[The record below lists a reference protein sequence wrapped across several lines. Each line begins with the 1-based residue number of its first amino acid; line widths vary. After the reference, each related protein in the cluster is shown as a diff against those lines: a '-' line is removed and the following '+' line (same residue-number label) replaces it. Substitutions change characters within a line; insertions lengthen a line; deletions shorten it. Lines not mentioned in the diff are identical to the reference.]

1 MDKYEY
7 IVNLAEKTA
16 KRVSQNRESWMK
28 FLTSAA
34 RIYKY
39 PFKEQ
44 LLIYAQNP
52 DATACASIEIWNK
65 RMNCWVNKGSSGI
78 ALPDDTATYG
88 HKLKYVFD
96 VSNVHAVKPNGR
108 YPKAWK
114 LREEHKSDVLH
125 RLEQIYGST
134 DSTKPFEE
142 RIIEISDQLAADAY
156 TELQIDYPDLQDRI
170 GFDKLSEQD
179 FALCLKKLISESVS
193 FTILSACEIEISD
206 HEFSFDYINQFVSIK
221 TLSVLGTKINDSA
234 RGVLA
239 EIGKTVRIYDKLRE
253 KEQEKEISKKELANA
268 PQPRYNALKRESL
281 QEGNSKD
288 KDNIEGGKQN
298 GPGIRTDGRL
308 SDSETESKS
317 GTGGNGNEIRTSEG
331 QISEGEIRWGEN
343 SNVSG
348 RNAESTSSRDSGTG
362 KREDG
367 SPDIPDGG
375 ERRSKRTAQSTGSDA
390 LGEEDEQHP
399 EPGGGSRTERTDL
412 QPTNFVKPEESYT
425 QLSLFPSAEEQ
436 RGSITAAEA
445 SKKYTMPAAFYLP
458 ETDLEV
464 IIRSGGG
471 QKDSRKRIY
480 AKYTEGKS
488 TDEIIAFL
496 KKEYS
501 QVGKGFELHGHPISV
516 WFDENG
522 MTAGYGMQAAES
534 VVTTLSWDQ
543 IEKYIHAMITYGLYM
558 DANEAALVDK
568 TEMERVS
575 YQIGYFLRD
584 WIDDVPEELNSIE
597 KIETL
602 LSTHEGREQLESFLE
617 DVDARISYGELKP
630 KTVKSPGYLLSEIA
644 DLDRERIHFP
654 LHDTVD
660 VRQEDFI
667 TQDEI
672 DYALCIGS
680 GFADGKFRIYEYFMD
695 LHNQKENADF
705 LKKEYGI
712 GGQSGALPGNSSSN
726 SEHDAKGILLE
737 KGSLLNPYTKVL
749 LNWNVVEERIC
760 ELIYADKYFSPQ
772 EKEEYKNYKKEQEKK
787 AKEAEITRLNNG
799 IRLEC
804 KQEIEKQIAEK
815 YNGFSVPQNTV
826 SEIVEK
832 YGIDCVQFVL
842 ANTIVQAWKEGRF
855 SLRNKEWASS
865 ILTEGE
871 WSNTLI
877 LNTHPTILDG
887 FTNQVRNLQHE
898 KLQHEKEQV
907 VQEQLT
913 LDGHLCI
920 LIDQWESGNVKY
932 LIGNCVDDP
941 DFYYVQC
948 KNRVFEF
955 DHKPDK
961 VEVEDYYIDI
971 LAEED
976 IDRHEAE
983 VGAKLD
989 GEELQR
995 LSWQVVHEA
1004 DDAFGNPTKWSARL
1018 FSDVFLWINKGNA
1031 VYSIY
1036 DAEGY
1041 PPLET
1046 FESLE
1051 DAMAWADELA
1061 ADGRDIENSIPDETT
1076 PDTEEKQEESKAA
1089 PDKSAASNFQI
1100 SDDHLGEGSPK
1111 EKFRRN
1117 LAAIVLLN
1125 RIESENRYATAEEQQ
1140 VLSQYIGWGGL
1151 ADAFDESKP
1160 NWSEEYQQLKA
1171 ALSPDEY
1178 RMARE
1183 STLNAHYTS
1192 PVIIRQIYS
1201 ALERMGFSKGNVL
1214 EPAMGVG
1221 NFLGMMPDSMK
1232 ESNLYG
1238 VELDSISGR
1247 IAKQLYPHANIQ
1259 ICGFEKTTYPDN
1271 FFDLAIGNVPFG
1283 QYKVVDKKYDRNKFL
1298 IHDYFFAKTL
1308 DKVRPGGIVA
1318 FITSKGTLDK
1328 SNPEVRKYLAQ
1339 RAELLGAVRLPNKA
1353 FKSNA
1358 GTEVTSDILFL
1369 KKRDHMIVSD
1379 PDSNITS
1386 TWNIAGKNAETSR
1399 SFANTT
1405 FGTTRVT
1412 AYKLLEDTLNLKDIK
1427 IYDTFDERRVLNKE
1441 ETTIASQK
1449 QENIKEAF
1457 KDWIFRDPERRQ
1469 KIVETYNELFN
1480 SVRPREYEGSHLTF
1494 PGMTPD
1500 IELKPHQKNAI
1511 AHILYGNNTLL
1522 AQCVGAGKTFEMIAA
1537 AMESKRLGLCQKSLF
1552 VVPNHLV
1559 EQWASD
1565 FLRLYPGANILA
1577 ARKKDFEPANRQK
1590 FCSRIATGD
1599 YDAVIIG
1606 HSQFEKIPLSDE
1618 RQKNTIIQQID
1629 EIEKGLR
1636 EIKAENDERF
1646 TIKQMEK
1653 TKKSLETRLAKLY
1666 DQTRKDQV
1674 VNFEELGIDRLFV
1687 DESHNYKNLFLYT
1700 KMRNVAGIP
1709 QTEAQKSSD
1718 MFAKCQYMDELTGG
1732 KGITFATGTPIS
1744 NSMTELYTNMRYL
1757 QYGTLKRLGMT
1768 QFDSWAAS
1776 FGETQTAIELAPEGV
1791 GYRTK
1796 RRFSRFFNLPELI
1809 SVFKE
1814 AADIKTADMLNLP
1827 VPEAQYENVV
1837 LKPSEYQKEMVA
1849 SLANRAEAVRN
1860 QLVSPY
1866 QDNMLRITN
1875 DGRKL
1880 ALDQRLI
1887 NEMLPANENSK
1898 VAVCAEKSYHIWEET
1913 TSERSTQLIFC
1924 DLSTPRKNRDESF
1937 SVYDELKSLLM
1948 KKGVPEDEI
1957 AFIHDAN
1964 TDQKKAELFAKVRS
1978 GQVRFLI
1985 GSTSKMGAGTN
1996 VQDRLI
2002 ALHHLDV
2009 PWRPSDVG
2017 RILRTFK
2024 IKKNVEVTD
2033 NGKIII

>member
-193 FTILSACEIEISD
+193 FTILSACGIEISD

-239 EIGKTVRIYDKLRE
+239 EIGKTVCIYDKLRE

-496 KKEYS
+496 KKEY
-501 QVGKGFELHGHPISV
+501 
-516 WFDENG
+516 
-522 MTAGYGMQAAES
+522 
-534 VVTTLSWDQ
+534 
-543 IEKYIHAMITYGLYM
+543 
-558 DANEAALVDK
+558 
-568 TEMERVS
+568 
-575 YQIGYFLRD
+575 
-584 WIDDVPEELNSIE
+584 
-597 KIETL
+597 
-602 LSTHEGREQLESFLE
+602 
-617 DVDARISYGELKP
+617 
-630 KTVKSPGYLLSEIA
+630 
-644 DLDRERIHFP
+644 
-654 LHDTVD
+654 
-660 VRQEDFI
+660 
-667 TQDEI
+667 
-672 DYALCIGS
+672 
-680 GFADGKFRIYEYFMD
+680 
-695 LHNQKENADF
+695 
-705 LKKEYGI
+705 GI

-898 KLQHEKEQV
+898 KEQV

-1076 PDTEEKQEESKAA
+1076 PDTEEKQEIGPDPVENIIRLDNVLKTM
-1089 PDKSAASNFQI
+1089 PDKLAEAKDRLETLTNQLESAKI
-1100 SDDHLGEGSPK
+1100 
-1111 EKFRRN
+1111 
-1117 LAAIVLLN
+1117 
-1125 RIESENRYATAEEQQ
+1125 
-1140 VLSQYIGWGGL
+1140 
-1151 ADAFDESKP
+1151 
-1160 NWSEEYQQLKA
+1160 
-1171 ALSPDEY
+1171 
-1178 RMARE
+1178 
-1183 STLNAHYTS
+1183 
-1192 PVIIRQIYS
+1192 
-1201 ALERMGFSKGNVL
+1201 
-1214 EPAMGVG
+1214 
-1221 NFLGMMPDSMK
+1221 
-1232 ESNLYG
+1232 
-1238 VELDSISGR
+1238 
-1247 IAKQLYPHANIQ
+1247 
-1259 ICGFEKTTYPDN
+1259 
-1271 FFDLAIGNVPFG
+1271 
-1283 QYKVVDKKYDRNKFL
+1283 
-1298 IHDYFFAKTL
+1298 
-1308 DKVRPGGIVA
+1308 
-1318 FITSKGTLDK
+1318 
-1328 SNPEVRKYLAQ
+1328 
-1339 RAELLGAVRLPNKA
+1339 
-1353 FKSNA
+1353 
-1358 GTEVTSDILFL
+1358 EVTKPF
-1369 KKRDHMIVSD
+1369 
-1379 PDSNITS
+1379 
-1386 TWNIAGKNAETSR
+1386 
-1399 SFANTT
+1399 
-1405 FGTTRVT
+1405 
-1412 AYKLLEDTLNLKDIK
+1412 
-1427 IYDTFDERRVLNKE
+1427 
-1441 ETTIASQK
+1441 Q
-1449 QENIKEAF
+1449 QE
-1457 KDWIFRDPERRQ
+1457 
-1469 KIVETYNELFN
+1469 
-1480 SVRPREYEGSHLTF
+1480 
-1494 PGMTPD
+1494 
-1500 IELKPHQKNAI
+1500 
-1511 AHILYGNNTLL
+1511 
-1522 AQCVGAGKTFEMIAA
+1522 
-1537 AMESKRLGLCQKSLF
+1537 
-1552 VVPNHLV
+1552 
-1559 EQWASD
+1559 
-1565 FLRLYPGANILA
+1565 
-1577 ARKKDFEPANRQK
+1577 
-1590 FCSRIATGD
+1590 
-1599 YDAVIIG
+1599 
-1606 HSQFEKIPLSDE
+1606 
-1618 RQKNTIIQQID
+1618 
-1629 EIEKGLR
+1629 
-1636 EIKAENDERF
+1636 
-1646 TIKQMEK
+1646 
-1653 TKKSLETRLAKLY
+1653 
-1666 DQTRKDQV
+1666 
-1674 VNFEELGIDRLFV
+1674 EELA
-1687 DESHNYKNLFLYT
+1687 EK
-1700 KMRNVAGIP
+1700 
-1709 QTEAQKSSD
+1709 
-1718 MFAKCQYMDELTGG
+1718 
-1732 KGITFATGTPIS
+1732 
-1744 NSMTELYTNMRYL
+1744 
-1757 QYGTLKRLGMT
+1757 LKRL
-1768 QFDSWAAS
+1768 
-1776 FGETQTAIELAPEGV
+1776 
-1791 GYRTK
+1791 
-1796 RRFSRFFNLPELI
+1796 
-1809 SVFKE
+1809 
-1814 AADIKTADMLNLP
+1814 
-1827 VPEAQYENVV
+1827 
-1837 LKPSEYQKEMVA
+1837 
-1849 SLANRAEAVRN
+1849 
-1860 QLVSPY
+1860 
-1866 QDNMLRITN
+1866 
-1875 DGRKL
+1875 
-1880 ALDQRLI
+1880 
-1887 NEMLPANENSK
+1887 
-1898 VAVCAEKSYHIWEET
+1898 
-1913 TSERSTQLIFC
+1913 
-1924 DLSTPRKNRDESF
+1924 
-1937 SVYDELKSLLM
+1937 
-1948 KKGVPEDEI
+1948 
-1957 AFIHDAN
+1957 
-1964 TDQKKAELFAKVRS
+1964 AELNALLNMDEKGTDALILEDDEQPAIVNSDMAVTPITSVKTKPMLKKKV
-1978 GQVRFLI
+1978 
-1985 GSTSKMGAGTN
+1985 
-1996 VQDRLI
+1996 
-2002 ALHHLDV
+2002 
-2009 PWRPSDVG
+2009 VG
-2017 RILRTFK
+2017 LCL
-2024 IKKNVEVTD
+2024 
-2033 NGKIII
+2033 

>member
-865 ILTEGE
+865 VLTEGE

-887 FTNQVRNLQHE
+887 FTNQVRN
-898 KLQHEKEQV
+898 LQHEKEQV

-948 KNRVFEF
+948 ENRVFEF

-1125 RIESENRYATAEEQQ
+1125 RIESENRYATAE
-1140 VLSQYIGWGGL
+1140 
-1151 ADAFDESKP
+1151 
-1160 NWSEEYQQLKA
+1160 
-1171 ALSPDEY
+1171 
-1178 RMARE
+1178 
-1183 STLNAHYTS
+1183 
-1192 PVIIRQIYS
+1192 
-1201 ALERMGFSKGNVL
+1201 
-1214 EPAMGVG
+1214 
-1221 NFLGMMPDSMK
+1221 
-1232 ESNLYG
+1232 
-1238 VELDSISGR
+1238 
-1247 IAKQLYPHANIQ
+1247 
-1259 ICGFEKTTYPDN
+1259 
-1271 FFDLAIGNVPFG
+1271 
-1283 QYKVVDKKYDRNKFL
+1283 
-1298 IHDYFFAKTL
+1298 
-1308 DKVRPGGIVA
+1308 
-1318 FITSKGTLDK
+1318 
-1328 SNPEVRKYLAQ
+1328 
-1339 RAELLGAVRLPNKA
+1339 
-1353 FKSNA
+1353 
-1358 GTEVTSDILFL
+1358 
-1369 KKRDHMIVSD
+1369 
-1379 PDSNITS
+1379 
-1386 TWNIAGKNAETSR
+1386 
-1399 SFANTT
+1399 
-1405 FGTTRVT
+1405 
-1412 AYKLLEDTLNLKDIK
+1412 
-1427 IYDTFDERRVLNKE
+1427 
-1441 ETTIASQK
+1441 
-1449 QENIKEAF
+1449 
-1457 KDWIFRDPERRQ
+1457 
-1469 KIVETYNELFN
+1469 
-1480 SVRPREYEGSHLTF
+1480 
-1494 PGMTPD
+1494 
-1500 IELKPHQKNAI
+1500 
-1511 AHILYGNNTLL
+1511 
-1522 AQCVGAGKTFEMIAA
+1522 
-1537 AMESKRLGLCQKSLF
+1537 
-1552 VVPNHLV
+1552 
-1559 EQWASD
+1559 
-1565 FLRLYPGANILA
+1565 
-1577 ARKKDFEPANRQK
+1577 
-1590 FCSRIATGD
+1590 
-1599 YDAVIIG
+1599 
-1606 HSQFEKIPLSDE
+1606 
-1618 RQKNTIIQQID
+1618 
-1629 EIEKGLR
+1629 
-1636 EIKAENDERF
+1636 
-1646 TIKQMEK
+1646 
-1653 TKKSLETRLAKLY
+1653 
-1666 DQTRKDQV
+1666 
-1674 VNFEELGIDRLFV
+1674 
-1687 DESHNYKNLFLYT
+1687 
-1700 KMRNVAGIP
+1700 
-1709 QTEAQKSSD
+1709 AQKSSD

-1887 NEMLPANENSK
+1887 NEMLPADENSK

-2009 PWRPSDVG
+2009 PWRPSDIEQQEG
-2017 RILRTFK
+2017 RILRQGNRNRKVKIFRYVTEGTFDAYSWQLIENKQKFISQIMTSKSPVRSCEDVDESALSYAEVKALATGNPYIKEKMDLDIQVSRLRLLKANYTSQKYRMEDNIVQHYPRQIVMVKELIEKLEQDIALYEQNAATSKDKFHMQVGSGVYDTRKDAGNAIIKFFQTDADGTAK
-2024 IKKNVEVTD
+2024 IGTYLGFSMNIAFDSFNRKFVLRLKGAMNHPVEIGPDPVGNIIRLDNVLKTMPDKLAEAKDRLETLTNQLESAKIEVTKPFQQEEELAEKLKRLAELNALLNMD
-2033 NGKIII
+2033 EKGTDALILEDDEQPAIVNSDMAVTPITSVKTKPMLKKKVVGLCL

>member
-672 DYALCIGS
+672 DY
-680 GFADGKFRIYEYFMD
+680 D
-695 LHNQKENADF
+695 
-705 LKKEYGI
+705 
-712 GGQSGALPGNSSSN
+712 
-726 SEHDAKGILLE
+726 
-737 KGSLLNPYTKVL
+737 
-749 LNWNVVEERIC
+749 
-760 ELIYADKYFSPQ
+760 
-772 EKEEYKNYKKEQEKK
+772 KKEQEKK

-898 KLQHEKEQV
+898 KEQV

-989 GEELQR
+989 GEEMQR

-1031 VYSIY
+1031 VYSSY

-1201 ALERMGFSKGNVL
+1201 ALERMVFSKGNVL

-1379 PDSNITS
+1379 PDWVYLGKDGSDITMNNYFVEHPEQIVGKMEMVSGPYGMESTCTADDSQPFEEQLQESLQNINGEFDAIDPEEILTEDLEELLSADPNVKNYSFTVVGKEIYYRENSVMRPVDVSATAKERIKGMIGIRDCTRALINLQLNEYSDADIKQKQEELSALYDGYTAKFGILNSRANRIAFDQDSSYSLICSLENLDEEGNFKEKAAIFQKRTIKQEKVVTSVDTASEALTVSLSEKAVVDLPYMSELSGKDTKEIVEELRGVIFEDPITGKWETADEYLSGNVREKLKIATSYAETKPEFSINVQALKQIQPQNLDASEIEIRIGATWIDPKYIDDFMGEVFQTPHYLLDPGAVKTSFSNITS
-1386 TWNIAGKNAETSR
+1386 TWNIAGKNAETPR

-1457 KDWIFRDPERRQ
+1457 KDWIFRDLERRHT
-1469 KIVETYNELFN
+1469 IVETYNELFN

-1522 AQCVGAGKTFEMIAA
+1522 EKQLEVYQAKENEIAQEEEKQLEQIPVKRRISWSSFFHD
-1537 AMESKRLGLCQKSLF
+1537 SKIKRKEELDIQ
-1552 VVPNHLV
+1552 
-1559 EQWASD
+1559 EQA
-1565 FLRLYPGANILA
+1565 
-1577 ARKKDFEPANRQK
+1577 
-1590 FCSRIATGD
+1590 
-1599 YDAVIIG
+1599 
-1606 HSQFEKIPLSDE
+1606 E
-1618 RQKNTIIQQID
+1618 R
-1629 EIEKGLR
+1629 E
-1636 EIKAENDERF
+1636 
-1646 TIKQMEK
+1646 
-1653 TKKSLETRLAKLY
+1653 RLAKEYIY
-1666 DQTRKDQV
+1666 DPSHS
-1674 VNFEELGIDRLFV
+1674 EEQAA
-1687 DESHNYKNLFLYT
+1687 LFLDA
-1700 KMRNVAGIP
+1700 AG
-1709 QTEAQKSSD
+1709 TE
-1718 MFAKCQYMDELTGG
+1718 EW
-1732 KGITFATGTPIS
+1732 
-1744 NSMTELYTNMRYL
+1744 
-1757 QYGTLKRLGMT
+1757 TLKDLRTLAA
-1768 QFDSWAAS
+1768 QSDIDSMKILQRKIEQLHKAS
-1776 FGETQTAIELAPEGV
+1776 
-1791 GYRTK
+1791 
-1796 RRFSRFFNLPELI
+1796 
-1809 SVFKE
+1809 
-1814 AADIKTADMLNLP
+1814 
-1827 VPEAQYENVV
+1827 
-1837 LKPSEYQKEMVA
+1837 
-1849 SLANRAEAVRN
+1849 
-1860 QLVSPY
+1860 
-1866 QDNMLRITN
+1866 
-1875 DGRKL
+1875 
-1880 ALDQRLI
+1880 
-1887 NEMLPANENSK
+1887 
-1898 VAVCAEKSYHIWEET
+1898 
-1913 TSERSTQLIFC
+1913 
-1924 DLSTPRKNRDESF
+1924 
-1937 SVYDELKSLLM
+1937 
-1948 KKGVPEDEI
+1948 
-1957 AFIHDAN
+1957 
-1964 TDQKKAELFAKVRS
+1964 QKKNNK
-1978 GQVRFLI
+1978 
-1985 GSTSKMGAGTN
+1985 
-1996 VQDRLI
+1996 
-2002 ALHHLDV
+2002 
-2009 PWRPSDVG
+2009 
-2017 RILRTFK
+2017 
-2024 IKKNVEVTD
+2024 
-2033 NGKIII
+2033 

>member
-501 QVGKGFELHGHPISV
+501 QVGKGFELHGYPISV

-672 DYALCIGS
+672 DYTA
-680 GFADGKFRIYEYFMD
+680 KF
-695 LHNQKENADF
+695 
-705 LKKEYGI
+705 
-712 GGQSGALPGNSSSN
+712 
-726 SEHDAKGILLE
+726 GILNSRANRIAFDQDSSYSLICSLE
-737 KGSLLNPYTKVL
+737 NLD
-749 LNWNVVEERIC
+749 EEGNFKEKAAIFQKRTI
-760 ELIYADKYFSPQ
+760 KQ
-772 EKEEYKNYKKEQEKK
+772 EKVVTSVDT
-787 AKEAEITRLNNG
+787 ASEAL
-799 IRLEC
+799 
-804 KQEIEKQIAEK
+804 
-815 YNGFSVPQNTV
+815 TV
-826 SEIVEK
+826 SLSEKAVVDLPYMSELSGKDTKEIVE
-832 YGIDCVQFVL
+832 
-842 ANTIVQAWKEGRF
+842 E
-855 SLRNKEWASS
+855 LRGVIFEDPITGK
-865 ILTEGE
+865 
-871 WSNTLI
+871 
-877 LNTHPTILDG
+877 
-887 FTNQVRNLQHE
+887 
-898 KLQHEKEQV
+898 
-907 VQEQLT
+907 
-913 LDGHLCI
+913 
-920 LIDQWESGNVKY
+920 WETADEYLSGNVREKLKIATSY
-932 LIGNCVDDP
+932 AETKPEFSINVQALKQIQPQNLDASEIEIRIGATWIDP
-941 DFYYVQC
+941 
-948 KNRVFEF
+948 K
-955 DHKPDK
+955 
-961 VEVEDYYIDI
+961 YID
-971 LAEED
+971 D
-976 IDRHEAE
+976 FMGE
-983 VGAKLD
+983 VFQTPHYLLD
-989 GEELQR
+989 
-995 LSWQVVHEA
+995 
-1004 DDAFGNPTKWSARL
+1004 P
-1018 FSDVFLWINKGNA
+1018 
-1031 VYSIY
+1031 
-1036 DAEGY
+1036 
-1041 PPLET
+1041 
-1046 FESLE
+1046 
-1051 DAMAWADELA
+1051 
-1061 ADGRDIENSIPDETT
+1061 
-1076 PDTEEKQEESKAA
+1076 
-1089 PDKSAASNFQI
+1089 
-1100 SDDHLGEGSPK
+1100 
-1111 EKFRRN
+1111 
-1117 LAAIVLLN
+1117 
-1125 RIESENRYATAEEQQ
+1125 
-1140 VLSQYIGWGGL
+1140 
-1151 ADAFDESKP
+1151 
-1160 NWSEEYQQLKA
+1160 
-1171 ALSPDEY
+1171 
-1178 RMARE
+1178 
-1183 STLNAHYTS
+1183 
-1192 PVIIRQIYS
+1192 
-1201 ALERMGFSKGNVL
+1201 
-1214 EPAMGVG
+1214 
-1221 NFLGMMPDSMK
+1221 
-1232 ESNLYG
+1232 
-1238 VELDSISGR
+1238 
-1247 IAKQLYPHANIQ
+1247 
-1259 ICGFEKTTYPDN
+1259 
-1271 FFDLAIGNVPFG
+1271 
-1283 QYKVVDKKYDRNKFL
+1283 
-1298 IHDYFFAKTL
+1298 
-1308 DKVRPGGIVA
+1308 
-1318 FITSKGTLDK
+1318 
-1328 SNPEVRKYLAQ
+1328 
-1339 RAELLGAVRLPNKA
+1339 GAVK
-1353 FKSNA
+1353 
-1358 GTEVTSDILFL
+1358 TSF
-1369 KKRDHMIVSD
+1369 
-1379 PDSNITS
+1379 SNITS

-1636 EIKAENDERF
+1636 EIKAENDKRF

-1887 NEMLPANENSK
+1887 NEMLPADENSK

-1924 DLSTPRKNRDESF
+1924 DLSTPRKNRDEFF

-2009 PWRPSDVG
+2009 PWRPSDIEQQEG
-2017 RILRTFK
+2017 RILRQGNRNRKVKIFRYVTEGTFDAYSWQLIENK
-2024 IKKNVEVTD
+2024 QKFISQIMTSKSPVRSCEDVD
-2033 NGKIII
+2033 ESALSYP

>member
-1 MDKYEY
+1 MP
-7 IVNLAEKTA
+7 I
-16 KRVSQNRESWMK
+16 QNFK
-28 FLTSAA
+28 LII
-34 RIYKY
+34 RIY
-39 PFKEQ
+39 
-44 LLIYAQNP
+44 
-52 DATACASIEIWNK
+52 
-65 RMNCWVNKGSSGI
+65 
-78 ALPDDTATYG
+78 
-88 HKLKYVFD
+88 
-96 VSNVHAVKPNGR
+96 
-108 YPKAWK
+108 
-114 LREEHKSDVLH
+114 
-125 RLEQIYGST
+125 
-134 DSTKPFEE
+134 
-142 RIIEISDQLAADAY
+142 
-156 TELQIDYPDLQDRI
+156 RI

-193 FTILSACEIEISD
+193 FTILSACGIEISD

-239 EIGKTVRIYDKLRE
+239 EIGKTVCIYDKLRE

-445 SKKYTMPAAFYLP
+445 SKKYTMPAAFYLS

-898 KLQHEKEQV
+898 KEQV

-976 IDRHEAE
+976 INRHEAE
-983 VGAKLD
+983 VDAKLD

-1125 RIESENRYATAEEQQ
+1125 RIESENRYATA
-1140 VLSQYIGWGGL
+1140 
-1151 ADAFDESKP
+1151 
-1160 NWSEEYQQLKA
+1160 
-1171 ALSPDEY
+1171 
-1178 RMARE
+1178 
-1183 STLNAHYTS
+1183 
-1192 PVIIRQIYS
+1192 
-1201 ALERMGFSKGNVL
+1201 
-1214 EPAMGVG
+1214 
-1221 NFLGMMPDSMK
+1221 
-1232 ESNLYG
+1232 
-1238 VELDSISGR
+1238 
-1247 IAKQLYPHANIQ
+1247 
-1259 ICGFEKTTYPDN
+1259 
-1271 FFDLAIGNVPFG
+1271 
-1283 QYKVVDKKYDRNKFL
+1283 
-1298 IHDYFFAKTL
+1298 
-1308 DKVRPGGIVA
+1308 
-1318 FITSKGTLDK
+1318 
-1328 SNPEVRKYLAQ
+1328 
-1339 RAELLGAVRLPNKA
+1339 
-1353 FKSNA
+1353 
-1358 GTEVTSDILFL
+1358 
-1369 KKRDHMIVSD
+1369 
-1379 PDSNITS
+1379 
-1386 TWNIAGKNAETSR
+1386 
-1399 SFANTT
+1399 
-1405 FGTTRVT
+1405 
-1412 AYKLLEDTLNLKDIK
+1412 
-1427 IYDTFDERRVLNKE
+1427 
-1441 ETTIASQK
+1441 
-1449 QENIKEAF
+1449 
-1457 KDWIFRDPERRQ
+1457 
-1469 KIVETYNELFN
+1469 
-1480 SVRPREYEGSHLTF
+1480 
-1494 PGMTPD
+1494 
-1500 IELKPHQKNAI
+1500 
-1511 AHILYGNNTLL
+1511 
-1522 AQCVGAGKTFEMIAA
+1522 
-1537 AMESKRLGLCQKSLF
+1537 
-1552 VVPNHLV
+1552 
-1559 EQWASD
+1559 
-1565 FLRLYPGANILA
+1565 
-1577 ARKKDFEPANRQK
+1577 
-1590 FCSRIATGD
+1590 
-1599 YDAVIIG
+1599 
-1606 HSQFEKIPLSDE
+1606 
-1618 RQKNTIIQQID
+1618 
-1629 EIEKGLR
+1629 
-1636 EIKAENDERF
+1636 
-1646 TIKQMEK
+1646 
-1653 TKKSLETRLAKLY
+1653 
-1666 DQTRKDQV
+1666 
-1674 VNFEELGIDRLFV
+1674 
-1687 DESHNYKNLFLYT
+1687 
-1700 KMRNVAGIP
+1700 
-1709 QTEAQKSSD
+1709 EAQKSSD

-1887 NEMLPANENSK
+1887 NEMLPADENSK

-2009 PWRPSDVG
+2009 PWRPSDIEQQEG
-2017 RILRTFK
+2017 RILRQGNRNRKVKIFRYVTEGTFDAYSWQLIENKQKFISQIMTSKSPVRSCEDVDESALSYAEVKALATGNPYIKEKMDLDIQVSRLRLLKANYTSQKYRMEDNIVQHYPRQIVMVKELIEKLEQDIALYEQNAATSKDKFHMQVGSGVYDTRKDAGNAIIKFFQTDADGTAK
-2024 IKKNVEVTD
+2024 IGTYLGFSMNIAFDSFNRKFVLRLKGAMNHPVEIGPDPVGNIIRLDNVLKTMPDKLAEAKDRLETLTNQLESAKIEVTKPFQQEEELAEKLKRLAELNALLNMD
-2033 NGKIII
+2033 EKGTDALILEDDEQPAIVNSDMAVTPITSVKTKPMLKKKVVGLCL

>member
-672 DYALCIGS
+672 DY
-680 GFADGKFRIYEYFMD
+680 D
-695 LHNQKENADF
+695 
-705 LKKEYGI
+705 
-712 GGQSGALPGNSSSN
+712 
-726 SEHDAKGILLE
+726 
-737 KGSLLNPYTKVL
+737 
-749 LNWNVVEERIC
+749 
-760 ELIYADKYFSPQ
+760 
-772 EKEEYKNYKKEQEKK
+772 KKEQEKK

-887 FTNQVRNLQHE
+887 FTNQVRNLQH
-898 KLQHEKEQV
+898 KKEQV

-955 DHKPDK
+955 DRKPDR

-971 LAEED
+971 LSAED

-983 VGAKLD
+983 IDAKLD
-989 GEELQR
+989 GERKKTQATTAKLKKVQTEIKKTKDKLNKLMAEEERLTVQYQTESYEETLAYLKSASKNGKPDLEEMWKFLQSTYSPELKN
-995 LSWQVVHEA
+995 SVSPSTGNSAPSEEST
-1004 DDAFGNPTKWSARL
+1004 DD
-1018 FSDVFLWINKGNA
+1018 V
-1031 VYSIY
+1031 
-1036 DAEGY
+1036 E
-1041 PPLET
+1041 
-1046 FESLE
+1046 
-1051 DAMAWADELA
+1051 
-1061 ADGRDIENSIPDETT
+1061 ENSE
-1076 PDTEEKQEESKAA
+1076 TEETSSTVPEQKISHY
-1089 PDKSAASNFQI
+1089 DSNDLEF
-1100 SDDHLGEGSPK
+1100 
-1111 EKFRRN
+1111 
-1117 LAAIVLLN
+1117 
-1125 RIESENRYATAEEQQ
+1125 
-1140 VLSQYIGWGGL
+1140 L
-1151 ADAFDESKP
+1151 AD
-1160 NWSEEYQQLKA
+1160 
-1171 ALSPDEY
+1171 
-1178 RMARE
+1178 
-1183 STLNAHYTS
+1183 
-1192 PVIIRQIYS
+1192 
-1201 ALERMGFSKGNVL
+1201 
-1214 EPAMGVG
+1214 
-1221 NFLGMMPDSMK
+1221 
-1232 ESNLYG
+1232 
-1238 VELDSISGR
+1238 
-1247 IAKQLYPHANIQ
+1247 
-1259 ICGFEKTTYPDN
+1259 
-1271 FFDLAIGNVPFG
+1271 
-1283 QYKVVDKKYDRNKFL
+1283 
-1298 IHDYFFAKTL
+1298 
-1308 DKVRPGGIVA
+1308 
-1318 FITSKGTLDK
+1318 
-1328 SNPEVRKYLAQ
+1328 
-1339 RAELLGAVRLPNKA
+1339 
-1353 FKSNA
+1353 
-1358 GTEVTSDILFL
+1358 
-1369 KKRDHMIVSD
+1369 
-1379 PDSNITS
+1379 
-1386 TWNIAGKNAETSR
+1386 
-1399 SFANTT
+1399 
-1405 FGTTRVT
+1405 
-1412 AYKLLEDTLNLKDIK
+1412 
-1427 IYDTFDERRVLNKE
+1427 
-1441 ETTIASQK
+1441 
-1449 QENIKEAF
+1449 
-1457 KDWIFRDPERRQ
+1457 
-1469 KIVETYNELFN
+1469 
-1480 SVRPREYEGSHLTF
+1480 
-1494 PGMTPD
+1494 
-1500 IELKPHQKNAI
+1500 
-1511 AHILYGNNTLL
+1511 
-1522 AQCVGAGKTFEMIAA
+1522 
-1537 AMESKRLGLCQKSLF
+1537 
-1552 VVPNHLV
+1552 
-1559 EQWASD
+1559 
-1565 FLRLYPGANILA
+1565 
-1577 ARKKDFEPANRQK
+1577 
-1590 FCSRIATGD
+1590 
-1599 YDAVIIG
+1599 
-1606 HSQFEKIPLSDE
+1606 
-1618 RQKNTIIQQID
+1618 
-1629 EIEKGLR
+1629 
-1636 EIKAENDERF
+1636 
-1646 TIKQMEK
+1646 
-1653 TKKSLETRLAKLY
+1653 
-1666 DQTRKDQV
+1666 
-1674 VNFEELGIDRLFV
+1674 
-1687 DESHNYKNLFLYT
+1687 
-1700 KMRNVAGIP
+1700 
-1709 QTEAQKSSD
+1709 
-1718 MFAKCQYMDELTGG
+1718 
-1732 KGITFATGTPIS
+1732 
-1744 NSMTELYTNMRYL
+1744 
-1757 QYGTLKRLGMT
+1757 
-1768 QFDSWAAS
+1768 
-1776 FGETQTAIELAPEGV
+1776 
-1791 GYRTK
+1791 
-1796 RRFSRFFNLPELI
+1796 
-1809 SVFKE
+1809 
-1814 AADIKTADMLNLP
+1814 
-1827 VPEAQYENVV
+1827 
-1837 LKPSEYQKEMVA
+1837 
-1849 SLANRAEAVRN
+1849 
-1860 QLVSPY
+1860 
-1866 QDNMLRITN
+1866 
-1875 DGRKL
+1875 
-1880 ALDQRLI
+1880 
-1887 NEMLPANENSK
+1887 
-1898 VAVCAEKSYHIWEET
+1898 
-1913 TSERSTQLIFC
+1913 
-1924 DLSTPRKNRDESF
+1924 
-1937 SVYDELKSLLM
+1937 
-1948 KKGVPEDEI
+1948 
-1957 AFIHDAN
+1957 
-1964 TDQKKAELFAKVRS
+1964 
-1978 GQVRFLI
+1978 
-1985 GSTSKMGAGTN
+1985 
-1996 VQDRLI
+1996 
-2002 ALHHLDV
+2002 
-2009 PWRPSDVG
+2009 
-2017 RILRTFK
+2017 
-2024 IKKNVEVTD
+2024 
-2033 NGKIII
+2033 

>member
-193 FTILSACEIEISD
+193 FTILSACGIEISD

-221 TLSVLGTKINDSA
+221 TLSVLGTKINDSS

-617 DVDARISYGELKP
+617 DVDARISCGELKP

-898 KLQHEKEQV
+898 KEQV

-948 KNRVFEF
+948 ENRVFEF

-1076 PDTEEKQEESKAA
+1076 PDTEEKQEIGPDPVENIIRLDNVLKTM
-1089 PDKSAASNFQI
+1089 PDKLAEAKDRLETLTNQLESAKI
-1100 SDDHLGEGSPK
+1100 
-1111 EKFRRN
+1111 
-1117 LAAIVLLN
+1117 
-1125 RIESENRYATAEEQQ
+1125 
-1140 VLSQYIGWGGL
+1140 
-1151 ADAFDESKP
+1151 
-1160 NWSEEYQQLKA
+1160 
-1171 ALSPDEY
+1171 
-1178 RMARE
+1178 
-1183 STLNAHYTS
+1183 
-1192 PVIIRQIYS
+1192 
-1201 ALERMGFSKGNVL
+1201 
-1214 EPAMGVG
+1214 
-1221 NFLGMMPDSMK
+1221 
-1232 ESNLYG
+1232 
-1238 VELDSISGR
+1238 
-1247 IAKQLYPHANIQ
+1247 
-1259 ICGFEKTTYPDN
+1259 
-1271 FFDLAIGNVPFG
+1271 
-1283 QYKVVDKKYDRNKFL
+1283 
-1298 IHDYFFAKTL
+1298 
-1308 DKVRPGGIVA
+1308 
-1318 FITSKGTLDK
+1318 
-1328 SNPEVRKYLAQ
+1328 
-1339 RAELLGAVRLPNKA
+1339 
-1353 FKSNA
+1353 
-1358 GTEVTSDILFL
+1358 EVTKPF
-1369 KKRDHMIVSD
+1369 
-1379 PDSNITS
+1379 
-1386 TWNIAGKNAETSR
+1386 
-1399 SFANTT
+1399 
-1405 FGTTRVT
+1405 
-1412 AYKLLEDTLNLKDIK
+1412 
-1427 IYDTFDERRVLNKE
+1427 
-1441 ETTIASQK
+1441 Q
-1449 QENIKEAF
+1449 QE
-1457 KDWIFRDPERRQ
+1457 
-1469 KIVETYNELFN
+1469 
-1480 SVRPREYEGSHLTF
+1480 
-1494 PGMTPD
+1494 
-1500 IELKPHQKNAI
+1500 
-1511 AHILYGNNTLL
+1511 
-1522 AQCVGAGKTFEMIAA
+1522 
-1537 AMESKRLGLCQKSLF
+1537 
-1552 VVPNHLV
+1552 
-1559 EQWASD
+1559 
-1565 FLRLYPGANILA
+1565 
-1577 ARKKDFEPANRQK
+1577 
-1590 FCSRIATGD
+1590 
-1599 YDAVIIG
+1599 
-1606 HSQFEKIPLSDE
+1606 
-1618 RQKNTIIQQID
+1618 
-1629 EIEKGLR
+1629 
-1636 EIKAENDERF
+1636 
-1646 TIKQMEK
+1646 
-1653 TKKSLETRLAKLY
+1653 
-1666 DQTRKDQV
+1666 
-1674 VNFEELGIDRLFV
+1674 EELA
-1687 DESHNYKNLFLYT
+1687 EK
-1700 KMRNVAGIP
+1700 
-1709 QTEAQKSSD
+1709 
-1718 MFAKCQYMDELTGG
+1718 
-1732 KGITFATGTPIS
+1732 
-1744 NSMTELYTNMRYL
+1744 
-1757 QYGTLKRLGMT
+1757 LKRL
-1768 QFDSWAAS
+1768 
-1776 FGETQTAIELAPEGV
+1776 
-1791 GYRTK
+1791 
-1796 RRFSRFFNLPELI
+1796 
-1809 SVFKE
+1809 
-1814 AADIKTADMLNLP
+1814 
-1827 VPEAQYENVV
+1827 
-1837 LKPSEYQKEMVA
+1837 
-1849 SLANRAEAVRN
+1849 
-1860 QLVSPY
+1860 
-1866 QDNMLRITN
+1866 
-1875 DGRKL
+1875 
-1880 ALDQRLI
+1880 
-1887 NEMLPANENSK
+1887 
-1898 VAVCAEKSYHIWEET
+1898 
-1913 TSERSTQLIFC
+1913 
-1924 DLSTPRKNRDESF
+1924 
-1937 SVYDELKSLLM
+1937 
-1948 KKGVPEDEI
+1948 
-1957 AFIHDAN
+1957 
-1964 TDQKKAELFAKVRS
+1964 AELNALLNMDEKGTDALILEDDEQPAIVNSDMAVTPITSVKTKPMLKKKV
-1978 GQVRFLI
+1978 
-1985 GSTSKMGAGTN
+1985 
-1996 VQDRLI
+1996 
-2002 ALHHLDV
+2002 
-2009 PWRPSDVG
+2009 VG
-2017 RILRTFK
+2017 LCL
-2024 IKKNVEVTD
+2024 
-2033 NGKIII
+2033 

>member
-193 FTILSACEIEISD
+193 FTILSACGIEISD

-221 TLSVLGTKINDSA
+221 TLSVLGTKINDSS

-445 SKKYTMPAAFYLP
+445 SKKYTMPAAFYLS

-496 KKEYS
+496 KKEYG

-737 KGSLLNPYTKVL
+737 KGSLLNPYAKVL
-749 LNWNVVEERIC
+749 LNWNVVEKRIC

-804 KQEIEKQIAEK
+804 KQELEKQIAEK

-898 KLQHEKEQV
+898 KEQV
-907 VQEQLT
+907 VQQQLT

-948 KNRVFEF
+948 ENRVFEF

-1061 ADGRDIENSIPDETT
+1061 ADGRDIE
-1076 PDTEEKQEESKAA
+1076 
-1089 PDKSAASNFQI
+1089 
-1100 SDDHLGEGSPK
+1100 
-1111 EKFRRN
+1111 
-1117 LAAIVLLN
+1117 
-1125 RIESENRYATAEEQQ
+1125 
-1140 VLSQYIGWGGL
+1140 
-1151 ADAFDESKP
+1151 
-1160 NWSEEYQQLKA
+1160 
-1171 ALSPDEY
+1171 
-1178 RMARE
+1178 
-1183 STLNAHYTS
+1183 
-1192 PVIIRQIYS
+1192 
-1201 ALERMGFSKGNVL
+1201 
-1214 EPAMGVG
+1214 
-1221 NFLGMMPDSMK
+1221 
-1232 ESNLYG
+1232 
-1238 VELDSISGR
+1238 
-1247 IAKQLYPHANIQ
+1247 
-1259 ICGFEKTTYPDN
+1259 
-1271 FFDLAIGNVPFG
+1271 
-1283 QYKVVDKKYDRNKFL
+1283 
-1298 IHDYFFAKTL
+1298 
-1308 DKVRPGGIVA
+1308 
-1318 FITSKGTLDK
+1318 
-1328 SNPEVRKYLAQ
+1328 
-1339 RAELLGAVRLPNKA
+1339 
-1353 FKSNA
+1353 
-1358 GTEVTSDILFL
+1358 
-1369 KKRDHMIVSD
+1369 
-1379 PDSNITS
+1379 
-1386 TWNIAGKNAETSR
+1386 
-1399 SFANTT
+1399 
-1405 FGTTRVT
+1405 
-1412 AYKLLEDTLNLKDIK
+1412 
-1427 IYDTFDERRVLNKE
+1427 
-1441 ETTIASQK
+1441 
-1449 QENIKEAF
+1449 
-1457 KDWIFRDPERRQ
+1457 
-1469 KIVETYNELFN
+1469 
-1480 SVRPREYEGSHLTF
+1480 
-1494 PGMTPD
+1494 
-1500 IELKPHQKNAI
+1500 
-1511 AHILYGNNTLL
+1511 
-1522 AQCVGAGKTFEMIAA
+1522 
-1537 AMESKRLGLCQKSLF
+1537 
-1552 VVPNHLV
+1552 
-1559 EQWASD
+1559 
-1565 FLRLYPGANILA
+1565 
-1577 ARKKDFEPANRQK
+1577 
-1590 FCSRIATGD
+1590 
-1599 YDAVIIG
+1599 
-1606 HSQFEKIPLSDE
+1606 
-1618 RQKNTIIQQID
+1618 
-1629 EIEKGLR
+1629 
-1636 EIKAENDERF
+1636 
-1646 TIKQMEK
+1646 
-1653 TKKSLETRLAKLY
+1653 
-1666 DQTRKDQV
+1666 
-1674 VNFEELGIDRLFV
+1674 
-1687 DESHNYKNLFLYT
+1687 
-1700 KMRNVAGIP
+1700 
-1709 QTEAQKSSD
+1709 
-1718 MFAKCQYMDELTGG
+1718 
-1732 KGITFATGTPIS
+1732 
-1744 NSMTELYTNMRYL
+1744 
-1757 QYGTLKRLGMT
+1757 
-1768 QFDSWAAS
+1768 DSWAAS

-1827 VPEAQYENVV
+1827 VPEAEYENVV

-1849 SLANRAEAVRN
+1849 SLADRAEAVRN

-1866 QDNMLRITN
+1866 QDNMLKITN

-1880 ALDQRLI
+1880 ALDQRLM
-1887 NEMLPANENSK
+1887 NEMLPADENSK

-1924 DLSTPRKNRDESF
+1924 DLSTPRKNGDESF

-2009 PWRPSDVG
+2009 PWRPSDIEQQEG
-2017 RILRTFK
+2017 RILRQGNRNRKVKIFRYVTEGTFDAYSWQLIENK
-2024 IKKNVEVTD
+2024 QKFIQCVVKPLASAM
-2033 NGKIII
+2033 GI

>member
-134 DSTKPFEE
+134 DSKKPFEE

-680 GFADGKFRIYEYFMD
+680 GFAD
-695 LHNQKENADF
+695 
-705 LKKEYGI
+705 
-712 GGQSGALPGNSSSN
+712 
-726 SEHDAKGILLE
+726 
-737 KGSLLNPYTKVL
+737 
-749 LNWNVVEERIC
+749 
-760 ELIYADKYFSPQ
+760 
-772 EKEEYKNYKKEQEKK
+772 
-787 AKEAEITRLNNG
+787 
-799 IRLEC
+799 
-804 KQEIEKQIAEK
+804 
-815 YNGFSVPQNTV
+815 
-826 SEIVEK
+826 
-832 YGIDCVQFVL
+832 
-842 ANTIVQAWKEGRF
+842 
-855 SLRNKEWASS
+855 
-865 ILTEGE
+865 
-871 WSNTLI
+871 
-877 LNTHPTILDG
+877 
-887 FTNQVRNLQHE
+887 
-898 KLQHEKEQV
+898 
-907 VQEQLT
+907 
-913 LDGHLCI
+913 
-920 LIDQWESGNVKY
+920 
-932 LIGNCVDDP
+932 
-941 DFYYVQC
+941 
-948 KNRVFEF
+948 
-955 DHKPDK
+955 
-961 VEVEDYYIDI
+961 
-971 LAEED
+971 
-976 IDRHEAE
+976 
-983 VGAKLD
+983 
-989 GEELQR
+989 
-995 LSWQVVHEA
+995 
-1004 DDAFGNPTKWSARL
+1004 
-1018 FSDVFLWINKGNA
+1018 
-1031 VYSIY
+1031 
-1036 DAEGY
+1036 
-1041 PPLET
+1041 
-1046 FESLE
+1046 
-1051 DAMAWADELA
+1051 
-1061 ADGRDIENSIPDETT
+1061 
-1076 PDTEEKQEESKAA
+1076 
-1089 PDKSAASNFQI
+1089 
-1100 SDDHLGEGSPK
+1100 
-1111 EKFRRN
+1111 
-1117 LAAIVLLN
+1117 
-1125 RIESENRYATAEEQQ
+1125 
-1140 VLSQYIGWGGL
+1140 
-1151 ADAFDESKP
+1151 
-1160 NWSEEYQQLKA
+1160 
-1171 ALSPDEY
+1171 
-1178 RMARE
+1178 
-1183 STLNAHYTS
+1183 
-1192 PVIIRQIYS
+1192 
-1201 ALERMGFSKGNVL
+1201 
-1214 EPAMGVG
+1214 
-1221 NFLGMMPDSMK
+1221 
-1232 ESNLYG
+1232 
-1238 VELDSISGR
+1238 
-1247 IAKQLYPHANIQ
+1247 
-1259 ICGFEKTTYPDN
+1259 
-1271 FFDLAIGNVPFG
+1271 
-1283 QYKVVDKKYDRNKFL
+1283 
-1298 IHDYFFAKTL
+1298 
-1308 DKVRPGGIVA
+1308 
-1318 FITSKGTLDK
+1318 
-1328 SNPEVRKYLAQ
+1328 
-1339 RAELLGAVRLPNKA
+1339 
-1353 FKSNA
+1353 
-1358 GTEVTSDILFL
+1358 
-1369 KKRDHMIVSD
+1369 
-1379 PDSNITS
+1379 
-1386 TWNIAGKNAETSR
+1386 
-1399 SFANTT
+1399 
-1405 FGTTRVT
+1405 
-1412 AYKLLEDTLNLKDIK
+1412 
-1427 IYDTFDERRVLNKE
+1427 
-1441 ETTIASQK
+1441 
-1449 QENIKEAF
+1449 
-1457 KDWIFRDPERRQ
+1457 
-1469 KIVETYNELFN
+1469 
-1480 SVRPREYEGSHLTF
+1480 
-1494 PGMTPD
+1494 
-1500 IELKPHQKNAI
+1500 
-1511 AHILYGNNTLL
+1511 
-1522 AQCVGAGKTFEMIAA
+1522 
-1537 AMESKRLGLCQKSLF
+1537 
-1552 VVPNHLV
+1552 
-1559 EQWASD
+1559 
-1565 FLRLYPGANILA
+1565 
-1577 ARKKDFEPANRQK
+1577 
-1590 FCSRIATGD
+1590 
-1599 YDAVIIG
+1599 
-1606 HSQFEKIPLSDE
+1606 
-1618 RQKNTIIQQID
+1618 
-1629 EIEKGLR
+1629 
-1636 EIKAENDERF
+1636 
-1646 TIKQMEK
+1646 
-1653 TKKSLETRLAKLY
+1653 
-1666 DQTRKDQV
+1666 
-1674 VNFEELGIDRLFV
+1674 
-1687 DESHNYKNLFLYT
+1687 
-1700 KMRNVAGIP
+1700 
-1709 QTEAQKSSD
+1709 
-1718 MFAKCQYMDELTGG
+1718 
-1732 KGITFATGTPIS
+1732 
-1744 NSMTELYTNMRYL
+1744 
-1757 QYGTLKRLGMT
+1757 
-1768 QFDSWAAS
+1768 
-1776 FGETQTAIELAPEGV
+1776 
-1791 GYRTK
+1791 
-1796 RRFSRFFNLPELI
+1796 
-1809 SVFKE
+1809 
-1814 AADIKTADMLNLP
+1814 
-1827 VPEAQYENVV
+1827 
-1837 LKPSEYQKEMVA
+1837 
-1849 SLANRAEAVRN
+1849 
-1860 QLVSPY
+1860 
-1866 QDNMLRITN
+1866 
-1875 DGRKL
+1875 
-1880 ALDQRLI
+1880 
-1887 NEMLPANENSK
+1887 
-1898 VAVCAEKSYHIWEET
+1898 
-1913 TSERSTQLIFC
+1913 
-1924 DLSTPRKNRDESF
+1924 
-1937 SVYDELKSLLM
+1937 
-1948 KKGVPEDEI
+1948 
-1957 AFIHDAN
+1957 
-1964 TDQKKAELFAKVRS
+1964 
-1978 GQVRFLI
+1978 
-1985 GSTSKMGAGTN
+1985 
-1996 VQDRLI
+1996 
-2002 ALHHLDV
+2002 V
-2009 PWRPSDVG
+2009 PWRPSDIEQQEG
-2017 RILRTFK
+2017 RILRQGNRNRKVKIFRYVTEGTFDAYSWQLIENKQKFISQIMTSKSPVRSCEDVDESALSYAEVKALATGNPYIKEKMDLDIQVSRLRLLKANYTSQKYRMEDNIVQHYPRQIVMVKELIEKLEQDIALYEQNAATSKDKFHMQVGSGVYDTRKDAGNAIIKFFQTDADGTAK
-2024 IKKNVEVTD
+2024 IGTYLGFSMNIAFDSFNRKFVLRLKGAMNHPVEIGPDPVGNIIRLDNVLKTMPDKLAEAKDRLETLTNQLESAKIEVTKPFQQEEELAEKLKRLAELNALLNMD
-2033 NGKIII
+2033 EKGTDALILEDDEQPAIVNSDMAVTPITSVKTKPMLKKKVVGLCL